1 MRQGNRRRKSG
12 GCIISAVLALVL
24 GGVSGSVSGAA
35 QAAAN
40 NGTDASLVFLGA
52 NVVTMNPQQPNAQ
65 AVAVKD
71 GKIIRIGS
79 DADMQPLISP
89 STQLI
94 HAQGMTL
101 LPGFIDPHSHMAAYS
116 IYNDPDNWLDVS
128 SINIYFKPAPGDPR
142 CATPDDPQ
150 QCFIPVQNHDEVLA
164 RITARV
170 AQWKREKRS
179 GPVLAFNYD
188 PSRLG
193 HSPSCKA
200 PPQSVAFQ
208 CPNFEDG
215 SARKQ
220 LDAISADIPIY
231 VSSESGHI
239 SYVNSAALEMLNIC
253 NPGSVQPQPC
263 NMPTINPKQEMALAQ
278 MGQLNEDRS
287 MVATAYFQGVM
298 LKQNKNQN
306 LSGKLLKQAADIY
319 AQHGYTLAQEGAA
332 GFGVMAL
339 YGEQLLD
346 WKRSDFPLA
355 AAMIAY
361 DAGAADFSKTV
372 EAGLAARKLIGDKNP
387 LLSVEA
393 LKSFTDGSAQGYT
406 ADLKQPYE
414 EWFKPYTESQL
425 YAQPY
430 KGLPDISQQQIA
442 ERLKASH
449 QAGFP
454 MIIHQIGDQAIQNAV
469 NALQQTRLIS
479 PPPPGKRDVLLHAP
493 MITAQD
499 LDTLKSLGNTMV
511 SEMSSN
517 VYYYALPECHQVLG
531 PKRTL
536 TIYPSRDVLRHTG
549 RLTLHSDSP
558 VTPPYPL
565 FEIWTAVTRNA
576 QQMPWYPQDPKC
588 PPVMVDKN
596 DPVGGDQRISI
607 LEGLRAFTVDAAY
620 QYGMDKI
627 RGSIETGKYA
637 DLVLLSSDPLAEEVT
652 RDPNRLR
659 DIRVIGTASY
669 GRYFPNPDAYQKPIW
684 PD

>member
-1 MRQGNRRRKSG
+1 MKQGIHRRVSG
-12 GCIISAVLALVL
+12 GRVISAALALVL
-24 GGVSGSVSGAA
+24 GSVSGSAFGAA
-35 QAAAN
+35 QAA
-40 NGTDASLVFLGA
+40 GKSEPYASLIFLNA

-65 AVAVKD
+65 ALAVND
-71 GKIIRIGS
+71 GKIVKLGT
-79 DADMQPLISP
+79 DAEMKPLVGP
-89 STQLI
+89 STQLVY
-94 HAQGMTL
+94 AQGMTI
-101 LPGFIDPHSHMAAYS
+101 LPGFIDPHSHMAGYS
-116 IYNDPDNWLDVS
+116 IYNDPENWLDVS
-128 SINIYFKPAPGDPR
+128 SINIYFKPSPGDPR
-142 CATPDDPQ
+142 CATPNDPQ

-170 AQWKREKRS
+170 AQWKQEKRS

-193 HSPSCKA
+193 HSPSCKK
-200 PPQSVAFQ
+200 PPQDVAFQ

-220 LDAISADIPIY
+220 LDAISTDIPIY
-231 VSSESGHI
+231 VTSESGHI
-239 SYVNSAALEMLNIC
+239 SYVNSPALEMLNIC
-253 NPGSVQPQPC
+253 NPGTVQPQPC
-263 NMPTINPKQEMALAQ
+263 HMPTTNPKQEIALAQ

-287 MVATAYFQGVM
+287 LVATAYFQGV
-298 LKQNKNQN
+298 LIKQNKGVDF
-306 LSGKLLKQAADIY
+306 SGKLLQQAADIY

-332 GFGVMAL
+332 GFDVMAL
-339 YGEQLLD
+339 YAQQLLD
-346 WKRSDFPLA
+346 WKRSDFPVA

-361 DAGAADFSKTV
+361 DAAAADFSKTV
-372 EAGLAARKLIGDKNP
+372 ETGLAARKLIGEKNP

-414 EWFKPYTESQL
+414 EWFKPYTEPLL
-425 YAQPY
+425 YSQPY

-469 NALQQTRLIS
+469 NALQETRPTS
-479 PPPPGKRDVLLHAP
+479 PPPSGKRDVLLHAP
-493 MITAQD
+493 MITTQD

-576 QQMPWYPQDPKC
+576 QQMPWYPKDQKC
-588 PPVMVDKN
+588 PPVMVDAA

-620 QYGMDKI
+620 QYGMDKT
-627 RGSIETGKYA
+627 RGTIEIGKYA
-637 DLVLLSSDPLAEEVT
+637 DLVLLSADPLAAEVT
-652 RDPNRLR
+652 RDPNLLR

-669 GRYFPNPDAYQKPIW
+669 GRYFPNPNGYQKPIW
-684 PD
+684 PE